1 MTRTCAAEFAAG
13 GVRVNA
19 VAPGPTSSDKIMG
32 AAAEQLGQSTP
43 LTRMASTAEIA
54 QAVPFLASDR
64 SSYITGA
71 TLVAD
76 GGRTAV
82 RQAQPSHASVT
93 SEPASGSTNR
103 RAGHVASGSH

>member
-1 MTRTCAAEFAAG
+1 VSRFRRVRRGIGAETASLFASEGAQVIISG
-13 GVRVNA
+13 RNA
-19 VAPGPTSSDKIMG
+19 ERG
-32 AAAEQLGQSTP
+32 EQV
-43 LTRMASTAEIA
+43 ASTAEIA